1 MISLMVNE
9 ERISAEDLN
18 TMMDKSSNVVINGCD
33 IVTGG
38 YVSNINA
45 KVLVTNSRFK
55 DNTIVLRDSSDTK
68 IETCIIEHGEVRGV
82 SIIQGYA
89 YTHQVMLT
97 SRNGQPTQSGY
108 FTISD

>member
-18 TMMDKSSNVVINGCD
+18 TMMDKSSNVAIKGCD
-33 IVTGG
+33 IVNGG
-38 YVSNINA
+38 YISNMNA

-55 DNTIVLRDSSDTK
+55 DNTIVLRDSKENK
-68 IETCIIEHGEVRGV
+68 IETCIIDNGEVRGV
-82 SIIQGYA
+82 SVVQGYA

-97 SRNGQPTQSGY
+97 SRNGLPTQSGY

>member
-1 MISLMVNE
+1 MISTDVKNE
-9 ERISAEDLN
+9 HISSEDLN
-18 TMMDKSSNVVINGCD
+18 TLLDKSSHVMIYGCRVD
-33 IVTGG
+33 SGG
-38 YVSNINA
+38 YVSNMNA

-55 DNTIVLRDSSDTK
+55 DNTIVLRDSEENK
-68 IETCIIEHGEVRGV
+68 IETCIIDNGEVRGV